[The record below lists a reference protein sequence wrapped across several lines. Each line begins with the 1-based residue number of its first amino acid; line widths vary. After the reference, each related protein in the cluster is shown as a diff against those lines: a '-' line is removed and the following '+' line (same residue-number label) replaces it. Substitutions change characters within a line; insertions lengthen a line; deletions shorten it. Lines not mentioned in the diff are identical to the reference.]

1 MVGFV
6 LNKDD
11 GLVVAGVASEVV
23 PACCVRVGDD
33 GGLDGLDGL
42 GGGFSCRFLCDDHGG
57 LGSGSRGGRLAR
69 L

>member
-6 LNKDD
+6 LKIDD

-23 PACCVRVGDD
+23 TACCVRVGDD
-33 GGLDGLDGL
+33 GGLDGLDCGFS
-42 GGGFSCRFLCDDHGG
+42 GGFLGDDHEG

>member
-33 GGLDGLDGL
+33 GGLDGLGR
-42 GGGFSCRFLCDDHGG
+42 GFSSRFLCDDHGG